1 MYYIGFD
8 IGSSSIKASIVD
20 AESKSSLATA
30 SYPDEEMSMLSVEPG
45 WAEQDPEDWWK
56 YVCEASKKVL
66 SKSGIDGR
74 KVVGIGLSYQM
85 HGLVLVDENLEVL
98 RPSIIWCDGR
108 AVPFGNQAFSELGDE
123 KCLSHLLN
131 SPGNFTASKLK
142 WVKEH
147 EPDVFS
153 RIHKMMLPG
162 DFIAMKMT
170 GEVNTTIS
178 GLSEGILWDFKNNE
192 IAGFLLDHLGIDR
205 ALIPEVIN
213 TFDHSGQ
220 LTIDSANHLGLKEG
234 TPVVYRA
241 GDQPNNA
248 LSLGALNAGDVAA
261 TGGTSGV
268 VYSVSD
274 RIVYDPKSRING
286 FAHVNHTKDQIR
298 IGSLLCING
307 TGIQHRWIK
316 QLLGNRLSYEALELE
331 ASKAGA
337 GSDGVCVLPF
347 GNGAERMLENKDIG
361 GHILGLNFNR
371 HDQSN
376 LIRAG
381 LEGIAFSFVYGL
393 EILKELGSEVAKM
406 RVGNDNLFQSKIF
419 SETIA
424 TLIDCEIEMV
434 ETTGATGAAQAV
446 GYALKHSNSIEE
458 ALGSSNLSGTYSPV
472 PREYDALKKSYNAW
486 KQSLE
491 KFLA

>member
-20 AESKSSLATA
+20 AESKSALATA
-30 SYPDEEMSMLSVEPG
+30 SYPDEEMSILSVEPG

-66 SKSGIDGR
+66 SKSGVDGD
-74 KVVGIGLSYQM
+74 KVAGIGLSYQM
-85 HGLVLVDENLEVL
+85 HGLVLVDKKLEVL

-108 AVPFGNQAFSELGDE
+108 AVPYGNQAFTELGEE

-131 SPGNFTASKLK
+131 SPGNFTAAKLK
-142 WVKEH
+142 WVKEQ
-147 EPDVFS
+147 EPELFD
-153 RIHKMMLPG
+153 RIYKMMLPG
-162 DFIAMKMT
+162 DFIAMRMT

-192 IAGFLLDHLGIDR
+192 IAGFLLDHLGIDNR
-205 ALIPEVIN
+205 LIPEVIN
-213 TFDHSGQ
+213 TFDLSGQ
-220 LTIDSANHLGLKEG
+220 LTADAANRLGLKEG
-234 TPVVYRA
+234 TPVMYRA

-274 RIVYDPKSRING
+274 QIVYDQKSRING
-286 FAHVNHTKDQIR
+286 FAHVNHTKDQIH

-316 QLLGNRLSYEALELE
+316 QLLGNRLSYEALESE
-331 ASKAGA
+331 ASKVGAGA
-337 GSDGVCVLPF
+337 DGVCVLPF
-347 GNGAERMLENKDIG
+347 GNGAERMLENRDIG
-361 GHILGLNFNR
+361 GHILHLNFNR

-376 LIRAG
+376 LVRAG
-381 LEGIAFSFVYGL
+381 LEGIAFSFIYGI
-393 EILKELGSEVAKM
+393 EILKGLGSEVTKM
-406 RVGNDNLFQSKIF
+406 RVGNDNLFQSRIF

-458 ALGSSNLSGTYSPV
+458 AIGSSNSSGIYSPLGK
-472 PREYDALKKSYNAW
+472 EYDALKASYHVW
-486 KQSLE
+486 KNDLDR
-491 KFLA
+491 FLV